1 MARLVETLAIAP
13 APSSAKVKTSTHRIV
28 GTGLFAL
35 DVIVRRDGST
45 APPTLGGSAGNVLWI
60 LGALG
65 WKTTPVG
72 VLGDDSASRMVQSDF
87 ERVDADTRFLLRSS
101 GRSTPVIFQHQLELT
116 DREPGATHRFTFTC
130 PACGTKR
137 GPLWDDESAL
147 ADADSPL
154 PSAGVFFLDRP
165 TRLGVSL
172 AERYAEDG
180 AVVVFEPSTMGDDL
194 ELFARAVRCASI
206 VKYANDRIA
215 DLSNFDLRPHAVEI
229 QTCGPDGLR
238 FRASSLDDSWI
249 RLGAYE
255 LPFMQDTAGAG
266 DWCTAGLIFDL
277 FGRSPELRT
286 EIDNDA
292 LARALAFGQVLSTL
306 NCMAEGARGLLSAW
320 TPGRVIRA
328 ARDLS
333 EARVNGLRI
342 QQPQCESR
350 VSEPRLNIFADE
362 VTQWFTATVSNAD
375 GVGCCPAP

>member
-1 MARLVETLAIAP
+1 MACLVETLAIAP
-13 APSSAKVKTSTHRIV
+13 IPSNAPVKTSANRIV

-35 DVIVRRDGST
+35 DVIVRRDGSM

-65 WKTTPVG
+65 WKSTPIG
-72 VLGDDSASRMVQSDF
+72 VLGDDTASSLVQSDF

-101 GRSTPVIFQHQLELT
+101 CRSTPVIFQHQLEVT
-116 DREPGATHRFTFTC
+116 ERAPSPTHRFTFTC
-130 PACGTKR
+130 PSCGTKR

-147 ADADSPL
+147 AGAKEPL
-154 PSAGVFFLDRP
+154 PAASVFFLDRP
-165 TRLGVSL
+165 TRLGVTL

-206 VKYANDRIA
+206 VKYADDRIA
-215 DLSNFDLRPHAVEI
+215 DLSDFDLQPHAVEV

-238 FRASSLDDSWI
+238 FRASSLDDRWLG
-249 RLGAYE
+249 LGAYE
-255 LPFMQDTAGAG
+255 LPYMQDTAGAG

-277 FGRSPELRT
+277 FARSPVLRT
-286 EIDNDA
+286 EVDYNS
-292 LARALAFGQVLSTL
+292 LARALAFGQALSTL

-320 TPGRVIRA
+320 PASRVVRV

-333 EARVNGLRI
+333 DARVDGLRN
-342 QQPQCESR
+342 QSLQCASV
-350 VSEPRLNIFADE
+350 VSEPRLNLLADE
-362 VTQWFTATVSNAD
+362 VTQWFTSAVSGAD
-375 GVGCCPAP
+375 GIGCCPAP

>member
-1 MARLVETLAIAP
+1 M
-13 APSSAKVKTSTHRIV
+13 
-28 GTGLFAL
+28 
-35 DVIVRRDGST
+35 RRDGST

-65 WKTTPVG
+65 WKSTPVG

-101 GRSTPVIFQHQLELT
+101 SRNTPVIFQHQLELS
-116 DREPGATHRFTFTC
+116 DREPGTTHRFTFTC
-130 PACGTKR
+130 PSCGTKR

-147 ADADSPL
+147 ADAKSLL
-154 PSAGVFFLDRP
+154 PPAGVFFLDRP
-165 TRLGVSL
+165 TRLGVAL
-172 AERYAEDG
+172 AERYAKDG
-180 AVVVFEPSTMGDDL
+180 ALVVFEPSTMGDDL

-206 VKYANDRIA
+206 VKYANDRIT
-215 DLSNFDLRPHAVEI
+215 DLSDFDLRPHAIEI

-238 FRASSLDDSWI
+238 FRTSSLDDRWI

-255 LPFMQDTAGAG
+255 LPYMQDTAGAG

-277 FGRSPELRT
+277 FRRSPELRT
-286 EIDNDA
+286 EMNYNA
-292 LARALAFGQVLSTL
+292 LARALAFGQALSTL

-320 TPGRVIRA
+320 TPSRAIRA

-342 QQPQCESR
+342 QQLQCASR
-350 VSEPRLNIFADE
+350 VSEPRLNLFADE
-362 VTQWFTATVSNAD
+362 VTQWFMSTVSSAD
-375 GVGCCPAP
+375 GVGCCPSL

>member
-1 MARLVETLAIAP
+1 VARLVETLAIAP
-13 APSSAKVKTSTHRIV
+13 AASSAKVKTSTHRIV

-116 DREPGATHRFTFTC
+116 DRAPGATHRFTFTC

-180 AVVVFEPSTMGDDL
+180 TVVVFEPSTMGNDL

-215 DLSNFDLRPHAVEI
+215 DLSNFDLRPHAVVLAEVQAVVDCRREGIGYLLRQVWVMFAEEI
-229 QTCGPDGLR
+229 A
-238 FRASSLDDSWI
+238 RAQ
-249 RLGAYE
+249 RLSPGAWVAC
-255 LPFMQDTAGAG
+255 FAGTDPLEWPAEHPSG
-266 DWCTAGLIFDL
+266 MHPVD
-277 FGRSPELRT
+277 RSIPSTPNELR
-286 EIDNDA
+286 
-292 LARALAFGQVLSTL
+292 S
-306 NCMAEGARGLLSAW
+306 W
-320 TPGRVIRA
+320 
-328 ARDLS
+328 
-333 EARVNGLRI
+333 
-342 QQPQCESR
+342 PQLGKSR
-350 VSEPRLNIFADE
+350 
-362 VTQWFTATVSNAD
+362 
-375 GVGCCPAP
+375 